1 MRVCIVDG
9 NASHAAAL
17 HAQLSDQGYQSVS
30 IVASVRTL
38 LEHARQRQLP
48 IEELADLVLVVATD
62 TDGGLS
68 DDCRSLSHATATG
81 GTAVV
86 VVARCDRD
94 SYPRL
99 VEFCLTAGAI
109 DVIPVSESANG
120 FSRRIGL
127 VLNLQRERRF
137 RRLREEALETE
148 LAERKVMEAR
158 LKHLVDHD
166 DLTGLPNRRRL
177 EQALELAVIR
187 SRNFHRTNA
196 LLYLD
201 LDQFKVINDS
211 EGHVAGD
218 RLLTDVANK
227 LRGCV
232 KPGELV
238 ARIGSDEFA
247 ILLEHITEAY
257 ALEFAESVRSLL
269 GDYQFGAS
277 GGLRYHVGVSVGVVV
292 NVPDEEIG
300 ASELLARADQACYMA
315 KNQGRNTVHRFS
327 AEDQMMHNLRSDAL
341 WVPQIREALADDK
354 FFLVFQPVMHLPTR
368 RVTHYEALIRMY
380 GDNGEVLTPAEFI
393 PVAER
398 MGLIHQID
406 LWVVE
411 HILDYLASLPS
422 HLSHISMSVNLS
434 GHAFQDSS
442 LLPLIKQKLD
452 MTWVSASRLTFEI
465 TETAAIT
472 NFAETR
478 KMVARLRALGCR
490 FALDDFGAGFSSFS
504 YIKNFPVDMLK
515 IDGSFVANLM
525 NDQTDQLLVK
535 SMTEVAHSLGKKVI
549 AEYVEHAELMEQ
561 LAGFGVDYVQG
572 YYIGHP
578 QQTLIDADW
587 RAPRSAGVE
596 SSSAGSTTGQAE
608 GRAVREAKLQN

>member
-1 MRVCIVDG
+1 
-9 NASHAAAL
+9 
-17 HAQLSDQGYQSVS
+17 
-30 IVASVRTL
+30 
-38 LEHARQRQLP
+38 
-48 IEELADLVLVVATD
+48 
-62 TDGGLS
+62 
-68 DDCRSLSHATATG
+68 
-81 GTAVV
+81 
-86 VVARCDRD
+86 
-94 SYPRL
+94 
-99 VEFCLTAGAI
+99 
-109 DVIPVSESANG
+109 
-120 FSRRIGL
+120 
-127 VLNLQRERRF
+127 
-137 RRLREEALETE
+137 
-148 LAERKVMEAR
+148 
-158 LKHLVDHD
+158 
-166 DLTGLPNRRRL
+166 
-177 EQALELAVIR
+177 
-187 SRNFHRTNA
+187 
-196 LLYLD
+196 
-201 LDQFKVINDS
+201 
-211 EGHVAGD
+211 
-218 RLLTDVANK
+218 
-227 LRGCV
+227 
-232 KPGELV
+232 
-238 ARIGSDEFA
+238 
-247 ILLEHITEAY
+247 
-257 ALEFAESVRSLL
+257 
-269 GDYQFGAS
+269 
-277 GGLRYHVGVSVGVVV
+277 
-292 NVPDEEIG
+292 
-300 ASELLARADQACYMA
+300 
-315 KNQGRNTVHRFS
+315 
-327 AEDQMMHNLRSDAL
+327 
-341 WVPQIREALADDK
+341 
-354 FFLVFQPVMHLPTR
+354 
-368 RVTHYEALIRMY
+368 
-380 GDNGEVLTPAEFI
+380 
-393 PVAER
+393 
-398 MGLIHQID
+398 
-406 LWVVE
+406 VE